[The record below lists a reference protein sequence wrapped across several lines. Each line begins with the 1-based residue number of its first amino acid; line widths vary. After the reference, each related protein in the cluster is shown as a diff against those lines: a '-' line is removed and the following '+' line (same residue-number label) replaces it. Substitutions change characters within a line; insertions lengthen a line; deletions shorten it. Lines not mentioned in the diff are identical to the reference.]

1 MEIEENVKIRYKEDM
16 TNNDIK
22 FKLSLI
28 NNSKINIKVT
38 LNNTEYVNKFES
50 YNFNS
55 FEFFED
61 LSAKQIYNNLKDNLS
76 AKNIKIEPIDK
87 NLKVTIKIKTEFDY
101 ENFSFYVSKNNNI
114 INKEN
119 KPKNK
124 DNTNLNQDNNEVIID
139 NGNNSENY
147 LVQNKIEN
155 KENTIPN
162 NFNNLNSN
170 ITNINY
176 NDYSE
181 DEDME
186 EYTYYKNQRIK
197 QLNDLQKKYSEK
209 EKVEIIKKKYLNK
222 KIFCFLCQEYT
233 YINKFYKSTDE
244 ADNKILVKFYCSE
257 AHKYHSFSLID
268 LLFQNCQCELNEGNI
283 ESYRD
288 GNQMALTKEEL
299 ISIKNKFKIIK
310 EKVSKKNKLIKDKII
325 QSIPEVNNL
334 TEFQTKLYQKFEKT
348 FKNC

>member
-1 MEIEENVKIRYKEDM
+1 MEIEENVKIRYKENM

-28 NNSKINIKVT
+28 NNNTINIKVT
-38 LNNTEYVNKFES
+38 LNNTEYLNKLES

-61 LSAKQIYNNLKDNLS
+61 LSVKQIYNNLKDNLS
-76 AKNIKIEPIDK
+76 AKNIKIEQEGNNI
-87 NLKVTIKIKTEFDY
+87 KVTIKIKTEFDY
-101 ENFSFYVSKNNNI
+101 ENFSFYMPKNNNKI
-114 INKEN
+114 NEENKTINKEN
-119 KPKNK
+119 
-124 DNTNLNQDNNEVIID
+124 TNLNPNSNEVIID

-233 YINKFYKSTDE
+233 YINKFYKSIDE
-244 ADNKILVKFYCSE
+244 TDNKF
-257 AHKYHSFSLID
+257 
-268 LLFQNCQCELNEGNI
+268 
-283 ESYRD
+283 
-288 GNQMALTKEEL
+288 
-299 ISIKNKFKIIK
+299 
-310 EKVSKKNKLIKDKII
+310 
-325 QSIPEVNNL
+325 
-334 TEFQTKLYQKFEKT
+334 
-348 FKNC
+348 